1 MTVHEGGQAIYS
13 PASVYR
19 GELQIPRLEV
29 TNRKV
34 VTYTYAVYVMQMAFP
49 DPSKAPGFWASL
61 PHSLPQLHLTI
72 FSSAELR
79 RYFHASYWNSIG
91 DELNTAALVL
101 WRIREV
107 LGRTFADKLASKV
120 YRVAVDSLAE
130 IADSDF
136 NVSLAKAL
144 KLADGIVEAYRQ
156 KWPQIKR
163 S

>member
-1 MTVHEGGQAIYS
+1 
-13 PASVYR
+13 
-19 GELQIPRLEV
+19 
-29 TNRKV
+29 

-144 KLADGIVEAYRQ
+144 KLADGIVEASFLVEAVPASTLRIFS
-156 KWPQIKR
+156 KLIKIAFAVVI
-163 S
+163 

>member
-1 MTVHEGGQAIYS
+1 M
-13 PASVYR
+13 
-19 GELQIPRLEV
+19 
-29 TNRKV
+29 
-34 VTYTYAVYVMQMAFP
+34 
-49 DPSKAPGFWASL
+49 
-61 PHSLPQLHLTI
+61 
-72 FSSAELR
+72 
-79 RYFHASYWNSIG
+79 IG
-91 DELNTAALVL
+91 DEVNTAALVL

-120 YRVAVDSLAE
+120 YRATVDSLAE